1 MRSPVCA
8 LFALLLGVAVA
19 FLPAVVQANPFFYLD
34 GSDYAVQNARKS
46 IPLYLHT
53 DNSTLTAAQ
62 VVLNYSSTYLTGTAI
77 SNLNSRC
84 SFWAPADPS
93 LGYGT
98 TVSPYFYQGNKA
110 VIACGFSNPGY
121 TTGANASL
129 IATITFTPQASGST
143 TLSFSNAMYRYIGST
158 IAPGA
163 SPNFP
168 LEIYGS
174 TESAQA
180 AQPTATPT
188 PPGPTTNIISIVTD
202 PSDTLTGDDLT
213 LVNVDGSGAGASG
226 STTPL
231 SEGVTLESID
241 DDNSIP
247 PVPQLTPR
255 DRISPFIRPSR
266 TPGEKSEEEG
276 EVLSV
281 SSLRELLIPGK
292 SSADKTVVLVNFIST
307 LTFLAL
313 LAIAL
318 WRMITVSRM
327 NRVKYRHMQD
337 ILTGELSVLQT
348 KVGGLSAKKTSDN
361 LEDEIKQSFESLV
374 SEVRKGDEL
383 KGKQ

>member
-1 MRSPVCA
+1 MRKTFRFFYVV
-8 LFALLLGVAVA
+8 LFCFIAVS
-19 FLPAVVQANPFFYLD
+19 LPAWVQANPFFYLD

-46 IPLYLHT
+46 IPLYLDT
-53 DNSTLTAAQ
+53 DDSTLTAAQ
-62 VVLNYSSTYLTGTAI
+62 VVLNYSSTYLSGTAI

-93 LGYGT
+93 LGYGS

-110 VIACGFSNPGY
+110 IIACGFSNPGY
-121 TTGANASL
+121 TTGANAAL

-143 TLSFSNAMYRYIGST
+143 TLSFTNPMFRYIGST

-163 SPNFP
+163 SPNFS
-168 LEIYGS
+168 LDIYGS
-174 TESAQA
+174 TESAQE

-188 PPGPTTNIISIVTD
+188 APGPTTHTISIVSD
-202 PSDTLTGDDLT
+202 PSDTLTSDDLT
-213 LVNVDGSGAGASG
+213 LVEANGSGTTTG
-226 STTPL
+226 STSGTN
-231 SEGVTLESID
+231 EGLVLESVE

-255 DRISPFIRPSR
+255 EKPSPFIRPSR
-266 TPGEKSEEEG
+266 APGEEDEPEG

-307 LTFLAL
+307 LTFLTL

-318 WRMITVSRM
+318 WRMITISKM

-348 KVGGLSAKKTSDN
+348 KVGGLSAKKASDS

-383 KGKQ
+383 NKKK

>member
-1 MRSPVCA
+1 MRKSSILAIAA
-8 LFALLLGVAVA
+8 LFIVVT
-19 FLPAVVQANPFFYLD
+19 FSLPAWVQANPFFYLD

-46 IPLYLHT
+46 IPLYLDT
-53 DNSTLTAAQ
+53 DDSTLTAAQ
-62 VVLNYSSTYLTGTAI
+62 VVLNYSSTYLSGTAI

-110 VIACGFSNPGY
+110 IIACGFSNPGY
-121 TTGANASL
+121 TTGANVAL

-143 TLSFSNAMYRYIGST
+143 TLSFTNPMFRYIGST

-163 SPNFP
+163 SPNFS
-168 LEIYGS
+168 LDIYDS
-174 TESAQA
+174 TESAQE

-188 PPGPTTNIISIVTD
+188 APGPTSHTISIVSD
-202 PSDTLTGDDLT
+202 PSDTLTSDDLT
-213 LVNVDGSGAGASG
+213 LVEVNGSGTTTG
-226 STTPL
+226 STSGTN
-231 SEGVTLESID
+231 EGLVLEAVD

-247 PVPQLTPR
+247 PVPEMTPR
-255 DRISPFIRPSR
+255 EKPSPFIRPSR
-266 TPGEKSEEEG
+266 APGQEEESEG

-307 LTFLAL
+307 LTFLTL

-318 WRMITVSRM
+318 WRMITISKM

-348 KVGGLSAKKTSDN
+348 KVGGLSAKKASDS

-383 KGKQ
+383 NKKK

>member
-1 MRSPVCA
+1 MRSTVCA
-8 LFALLLGVAVA
+8 SFVLLLGLAIA

-34 GSDYAVQNARKS
+34 GTDYAVQNARKS
-46 IPLYLHT
+46 IPLYLDT
-53 DNSTLTAAQ
+53 DDSTLTAAQ
-62 VVLNYSSTYLTGTAI
+62 VVLNFSSAYLTGATI

-93 LGYGT
+93 LGYGS
-98 TVSPYFYQGNKA
+98 TVSPYFYQSNKA

-202 PSDTLTGDDLT
+202 PSDTLTGDDLN

-231 SEGVTLESID
+231 SEGITLESID

-266 TPGEKSEEEG
+266 SPGEKDEEG

-327 NRVKYRHMQD
+327 NQVKYRHMQD
-337 ILTGELSVLQT
+337 MLAGELSVLQT
-348 KVGGLSAKKTSDN
+348 KVGGLSAKKASDS

-374 SEVRKGDEL
+374 NEVHQGDEL
-383 KGKQ
+383 RGKQ

>member
-1 MRSPVCA
+1 MTTFSRLTLVTVLIVIA
-8 LFALLLGVAVA
+8 Y
-19 FLPAVVQANPFFYLD
+19 FLPAWVQANPFFYLD

-46 IPLYLHT
+46 IPLYLDT
-53 DNSTLTAAQ
+53 DDSTLTAAQ
-62 VVLNYSSTYLTGTAI
+62 VVLNYSSTYLSGTAI

-110 VIACGFSNPGY
+110 IIACGFSNPGY
-121 TTGANASL
+121 TTGASASL

-143 TLSFSNAMYRYIGST
+143 TLSFSNPMFRYIGST

-163 SPNFP
+163 SPNFS
-168 LEIYGS
+168 LDIYAS
-174 TESAQA
+174 TESAQE

-188 PPGPTTNIISIVTD
+188 APGPTSHTISIVSD
-202 PSDTLTGDDLT
+202 PSDTLTSDDLT
-213 LVNVDGSGAGASG
+213 LVEVNGSG
-226 STTPL
+226 STTG
-231 SEGVTLESID
+231 STSGTNEGLVLEAVD

-247 PVPQLTPR
+247 PVPEMTPR
-255 DRISPFIRPSR
+255 EKPSPFIRPSR
-266 TPGEKSEEEG
+266 APGEEDEPEG

-307 LTFLAL
+307 LTFLTL

-318 WRMITVSRM
+318 WRMITISKM

-348 KVGGLSAKKTSDN
+348 KVGGLSAKKASDS

-383 KGKQ
+383 TKKK